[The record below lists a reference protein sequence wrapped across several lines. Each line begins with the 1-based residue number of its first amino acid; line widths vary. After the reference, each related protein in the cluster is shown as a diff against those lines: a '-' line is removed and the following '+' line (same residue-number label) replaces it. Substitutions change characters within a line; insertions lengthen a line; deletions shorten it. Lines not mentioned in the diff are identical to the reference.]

1 MRTHLNRKRRFRVRT
16 CSQCPHFPREGGSS
30 EINGVGLGLATPR
43 RAPWRG
49 PSCVRERGRHLPALT
64 PVPPAGEIGGKMGG
78 QARPC
83 GHEGAAVTGTRRR
96 RCHAK
101 PAAPR
106 EKWETGTPHA
116 GATRCHPPRS
126 GGTGGSFR
134 TRAGRLARQRPRSSR
149 PGVSLP
155 ASGAGAAGRRCGPAP
170 SGCEGCPPTRPPA
183 EPPRGAQPEARGVQ
197 SQRQQ

>member
-1 MRTHLNRKRRFRVRT
+1 MRTHLNRKRLFRVRT
-16 CSQCPHFPREGGSS
+16 CSQCPHSPREGGSS

-64 PVPPAGEIGGKMGG
+64 RVPQAGEIGGKMGG

-106 EKWETGTPHA
+106 EKRETGTPP
-116 GATRCHPPRS
+116 RRRHPMP
-126 GGTGGSFR
+126 
-134 TRAGRLARQRPRSSR
+134 P
-149 PGVSLP
+149 SLVRRN
-155 ASGAGAAGRRCGPAP
+155 GRRLQNQGREVGTSEAAIQPDQASHFP
-170 SGCEGCPPTRPPA
+170 RVGRARREGGADLRPQAVKAARPPA
-183 EPPRGAQPEARGVQ
+183 R
-197 SQRQQ
+197 